1 MHIRTINVIFITP
14 KRLIFPKHY
23 AILNTASKNDKE
35 VYKMKRNANIDL
47 FRIIATLLVIM
58 LHVLGKGRVIHS
70 AAPGSATFWTA
81 WFLEICALCA
91 VNCFALIS
99 GYVMVNKTIKAK
111 SLISLWFQVLFY
123 SLLITALCFIFMPD
137 TISLSNVILAFLP
150 VIGKRWW
157 YVSAYF
163 ALFIFLPFINEALR
177 HISQTTYR
185 KFLIIILVGVCMIDC
200 VIPLDA
206 FGINDGY
213 SAIWLMIVYLFGA
226 YIRKYGVLEK
236 ITALHSLLGFFT
248 MAAATFASKFALNYI
263 GITEYEDTFT
273 TYHSITILL
282 SAIFLFF
289 FCMKIKLSGAVS
301 KVILFLSP
309 VTLSVYLIHVHPL
322 IFYNVIKSAF
332 ASFASKSPV
341 VMALCVIAAT
351 LAIFVICAA
360 IDLIR
365 IQLFKLIRVNKL
377 CEFADKKIRLLYGK
391 VFKDKSEIKV

>member
-1 MHIRTINVIFITP
+1 
-14 KRLIFPKHY
+14 
-23 AILNTASKNDKE
+23 
-35 VYKMKRNANIDL
+35 
-47 FRIIATLLVIM
+47 
-58 LHVLGKGRVIHS
+58 
-70 AAPGSATFWTA
+70 
-81 WFLEICALCA
+81 
-91 VNCFALIS
+91 
-99 GYVMVNKTIKAK
+99 
-111 SLISLWFQVLFY
+111 
-123 SLLITALCFIFMPD
+123 
-137 TISLSNVILAFLP
+137 
-150 VIGKRWW
+150 
-157 YVSAYF
+157 
-163 ALFIFLPFINEALR
+163 
-177 HISQTTYR
+177 
-185 KFLIIILVGVCMIDC
+185 MIDC

-236 ITALHSLLGFFT
+236 ITALHSLLGFFA
-248 MAAATFASKFALNYI
+248 MAIATFASKFALNYI

-341 VMALCVIAAT
+341 VMVLCVIAAT

-365 IQLFKLIRVNKL
+365 IQFFKLIRVNKL
-377 CEFADKKIRLLYGK
+377 CEFTDKKIRLLYGK
-391 VFKDKSEIKV
+391 VFKEDSEIKV